1 MTKCPSLALTRSQEG
16 RAGAVAC
23 ESERKTERKRDAAD
37 THVSLHLM
45 LRQSIRFSSKSREGN
60 RRQERVK
67 ANGVLLFLLHSL
79 TLPSLNFICDRSR
92 KPQERQGREREDGK
106 IEKRGKGM
114 TESVKEGLG
123 MCR

>member
-1 MTKCPSLALTRSQEG
+1 MSLSRSHSLQEG

-45 LRQSIRFSSKSREGN
+45 LRQNIRFSSKSREGN

-92 KPQERQGREREDGK
+92 KPQERQGREREREDGK